1 MLIFYKIL
9 NIDFAKSKICKL
21 LWIQQSICDYRRQFW
36 WLGLGSLQAQSWGG
50 KSNQRVENGVRVGC
64 FCFKDMAAT
73 ESAFK
78 WVTVAYNLMNL
89 FRITAYNSDVKHVLK
104 TMKFNCI
111 AIGAYLVRHSR
122 RTVLKMCVNQKRR
135 SFFDQ
140 IFQRIIVYENPKVVT
155 CEIAHLS
162 IAWFGFM
169 MIDSFF
175 MELKKNNIK

>member
-1 MLIFYKIL
+1 L
-9 NIDFAKSKICKL
+9 D
-21 LWIQQSICDYRRQFW
+21 
-36 WLGLGSLQAQSWGG
+36 G
-50 KSNQRVENGVRVGC
+50 

-73 ESAFK
+73 EFAFR

-89 FRITAYNSDVKHVLK
+89 FSSTAYNSDVKHVLK

-122 RTVLKMCVNQKRR
+122 RTGLKMCVNQKRR

-162 IAWFGFM
+162 IA
-169 MIDSFF
+169 
-175 MELKKNNIK
+175 